1 MCGRYSFSKP
11 KNITERF
18 GIVQLEFEF
27 EFGPRFNIAPS
38 QEVPVVIH
46 KNGSNLLL
54 MFRWGLIPYWAK
66 DESIGNKLINAR
78 AETLAEKPSFRRSF
92 EEKRCLVL
100 ADGFYEWKKEGRIK
114 KPYRITLQDGRPF
127 AFAGLWDSWL
137 SPTGQTINSCAIIT
151 TTPNKLME
159 PIHNRMPVIL
169 PQGMESL
176 WLDSGAIPSREVK
189 GLLTP
194 FPAEGMVAYEVSPLV
209 NSPRNDEPECIVPV
223 NRLF

>member
-1 MCGRYSFSKP
+1 MPVILGLCYGRYG
-11 KNITERF
+11 NIIKRF
-18 GIVQLEFEF
+18 GLVQLEFEF
-27 EFGPRFNIAPS
+27 GPRYNIAPS
-38 QEVPVVIH
+38 QQVPVVIC
-46 KNGSNLLL
+46 KNGNNRLL
-54 MFRWGLIPYWAK
+54 MFQWGLIPYWAK

-78 AETLAEKPSFRRSF
+78 AETLEEKPCFRKSF
-92 EEKRCLVL
+92 EQKRCLVL

-137 SPTGQTINSCAIIT
+137 SPTGQTINSCVIIT

-169 PQGMESL
+169 PQDMEPL
-176 WLDSGAIPSREVK
+176 WLDAGTIPSRVVK

-194 FPAEGMVAYEVSPLV
+194 FPEEGMVAYEVSPLV
-209 NSPRNDEPECIVPV
+209 NSPRNDGPECMVPV
-223 NRLF
+223 NNLF